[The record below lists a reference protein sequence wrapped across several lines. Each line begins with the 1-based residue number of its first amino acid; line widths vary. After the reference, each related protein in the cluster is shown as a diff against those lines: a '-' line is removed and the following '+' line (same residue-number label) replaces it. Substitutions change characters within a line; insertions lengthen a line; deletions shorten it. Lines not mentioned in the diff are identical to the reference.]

1 MRTAALHAPDWLVV
15 IDNGSYETLTYF
27 LSRAIAELWQTEHGG
42 RLYKYEYSPPYW
54 RAAKPRK
61 NTGFASADCRVT
73 MAYDYCSETQS
84 GSSAEVRSG
93 ATARA

>member
-27 LSRAIAELWQTEHGG
+27 LSRAIAELWQNEHGG
-42 RLYKYEYSPPYW
+42 RLYKYEYSPPCW

-61 NTGFASADCRVT
+61 TRASQAPTAAQPIFYRNTAGI
-73 MAYDYCSETQS
+73 E
-84 GSSAEVRSG
+84 
-93 ATARA
+93 